1 MKNFRN
7 NSSAFLLI
15 VAFFI
20 SVSFVDHS
28 RQAYN
33 EFDYTHMAT
42 DTAREPKMV
51 AEEITLQPMIV
62 LTIRDT
68 APGMADIGPILGKRY
83 GQLGAF
89 MGSNGLQ
96 MAGPPMAWYHT
107 EQPPYIMEAGIQVD
121 KKPANVQSPIEVK
134 EIGQAKAVVVH
145 FWGPYE
151 LTPKGYD
158 KIREWLKKNNKKAV
172 GAPFDRYMTD
182 PTTVSDPYQVQTD
195 IIQIYQ

>member
-7 NSSAFLLI
+7 NSSAFILSI
-15 VAFFI
+15 AFLI

-28 RQAYN
+28 RPAYN
-33 EFDYTHMAT
+33 DFNYSDMGV
-42 DTAREPKMV
+42 DTVKEPKMV
-51 AEEITLQPMIV
+51 VEEISIQPMIV
-62 LTIRDT
+62 LSIRDT
-68 APGMADIGPILGKRY
+68 AAAMADIGPILGKRY
-83 GQLGAF
+83 GQIGAF

-107 EQPPYIMEAGIQVD
+107 EQPPFIMEAGIQVD
-121 KKPANVQSPIEVK
+121 KKPANAQSPIEVK
-134 EIGQAKAVVVH
+134 EIGQSKAVVVH

-151 LTPKGYD
+151 LTPKGYE
-158 KIREWLKKNNKKAV
+158 KIRDWLKKNNKKPV
-172 GAPFDRYMTD
+172 GAPFDRYLTD